1 MTDHPQCASEKLPS
15 PNDNNVAHVLATVRA
30 RVGQLLARRQLEPE
44 DDSTLA
50 DPLTETSAVLAG
62 LVSASPDGL
71 FALTPGPAPAS
82 AASATGRTSC
92 ISPLL
97 ATRTGPTS
105 TASTYTPTPGS
116 PTRPVPPR
124 ATRPLS
130 PPRPPRAQDR
140 LPPRGRALVETQD
153 GVARWHLALP
163 L

>member
-62 LVSASPDGL
+62 LVSASPAPHPPL
-71 FALTPGPAPAS
+71 PPPPPPTPPSPPPP
-82 AASATGRTSC
+82 TGRTSC

-97 ATRTGPTS
+97 NTRTGPTS
-105 TASTYTPTPGS
+105 TASTYTPT
-116 PTRPVPPR
+116 
-124 ATRPLS
+124 
-130 PPRPPRAQDR
+130 
-140 LPPRGRALVETQD
+140 
-153 GVARWHLALP
+153 
-163 L
+163 